1 MTKQLQVDHA
11 VVSAKQLRVSAVSM
25 ESLKTKFEAGP
36 FDREAQPMLVWFRTL
51 PICSYCRLH
60 TYT

>member
-25 ESLKTKFEAGP
+25 VSLKRKFVGVSHDRAAQNWDGVV
-36 FDREAQPMLVWFRTL
+36 FDYAEVVQDRA
-51 PICSYCRLH
+51 
-60 TYT
+60 